1 MRHSGS
7 DGVSTVTALP
17 AHFPSQPDTSNIRLA
32 LSGSAGHTSPMPPLP
47 LDIDL
52 RGRIDPY
59 FARIL
64 LGFAD
69 LEPTPGGLRL
79 AVEDA
84 PEGIL
89 SDAELNDL
97 RGARRRDLPWRPPL
111 RLEVEAVASHP
122 AEQMRG
128 TAGFGFWN
136 DPFDPAQGTAAA
148 PNAVWF
154 FNTSP
159 PANMP
164 FAPGGAP
171 HGWKAAALNGGTM
184 PDWLAA
190 AGAALLRTPRLG
202 PLLYR
207 VARNSAVRAAEAV
220 LASRLDERHV
230 YRIDW
235 RADYADF
242 WVDGQRVLRAVAP
255 PVASLGFV
263 AWVDNNC
270 ADETGTADLALRRLA
285 VPQRQWLEIS
295 RIRIAPLAS

>member
-1 MRHSGS
+1 M
-7 DGVSTVTALP
+7 P
-17 AHFPSQPDTSNIRLA
+17 
-32 LSGSAGHTSPMPPLP
+32 LSS

-52 RGRIDPY
+52 HGRIDPY
-59 FARIL
+59 LARIL
-64 LGFAD
+64 LGYAD
-69 LEPTPGGLRL
+69 LEPTARGLRL
-79 AVEDA
+79 AVDGA
-84 PEGIL
+84 PQGVL

-136 DPFDPAQGTAAA
+136 DPFNPAQGTAAA

-154 FNTSP
+154 FNASP
-159 PANMP
+159 PAHMP
-164 FAPGGAP
+164 FTPDGAP
-171 HGWKAAALNGGTM
+171 HGWKAASLNGGTM
-184 PDWLAA
+184 PEWLAS
-190 AGAALLRTPRLG
+190 AGTALLRTPGLG

-220 LASRLDERHV
+220 LTSRLDERHV

-235 RADYADF
+235 RADRADF
-242 WVDGQRVLRAVAP
+242 WVDDAHVLRASSP
-255 PVASLGFV
+255 PVAPLGFV

-270 ADETGTADLALRRLA
+270 ADETGSADLALRRLA
-285 VPQRQWLEIS
+285 VPHRQWLEIAT
-295 RIRIAPLAS
+295 IRIEPLPS